1 MPKITETASVKL
13 MDLLEYIQPG
23 NRKYKYIK
31 C

>member
-13 MDLLEYIQPG
+13 MYLPEYIQAN